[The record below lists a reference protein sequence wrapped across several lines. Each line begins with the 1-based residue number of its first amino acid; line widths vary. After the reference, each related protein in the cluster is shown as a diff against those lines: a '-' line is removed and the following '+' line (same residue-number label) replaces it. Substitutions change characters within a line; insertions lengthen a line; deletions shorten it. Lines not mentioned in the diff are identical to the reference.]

1 MPRYRTEG
9 QNGHKVSIEY
19 PAKLVVNGRI
29 VADEFSDWYQTLEY
43 DRYQL
48 ACGNY
53 PPPNRPQ
60 NASGAQ
66 TSKSTSQDDYRG
78 TITSRPVKPPV
89 SYAQVVACAAQQQ
102 RRAQESNMSASL
114 QAKAINTFSTTQ
126 PVSVPRNTRIIQGT
140 RIANTSQRIL
150 LRLLQ
155 IL

>member
-1 MPRYRTEG
+1 MPRYRIEG

-19 PAKLVVNGRI
+19 RAKFVVNGRI
-29 VADEFSDWYQTLEY
+29 VADEFPDWYQTLEY

-53 PPPNRPQ
+53 PSPNRPQ
-60 NASGAQ
+60 NSSGAQ
-66 TSKSTSQDDYRG
+66 TSKSTSQGDYRG

-89 SYAQVVACAAQQQ
+89 SYAQVVDCAAQQQ
-102 RRAQESNMSASL
+102 QRAQESYVSASL
-114 QAKAINTFSTTQ
+114 QAQAINTFSTTQ
-126 PVSVPRNTRIIQGT
+126 PVSVPRNTRVIRGT
-140 RIANTSQRIL
+140 RVANTGQRIL